1 LIAGLVLYGASG
13 TGKTLLAHQ
22 IASSGLL
29 NTARKPKIVSGP
41 EILNGSESEVIP
53 TFFLDAEAEYKERGD
68 SSELH
73 TLFLDELDAICKKR
87 GSNSSSSVGDNIVSQ
102 LLSKV
107 RHQIIISE
115 IHSHEP

>member
-1 LIAGLVLYGASG
+1 MIAGLVLYGPSG
-13 TGKTLLAHQ
+13 TGKTLLAYQ
-22 IASSGLL
+22 IACSGLL

-41 EILNGSESEVIP
+41 EILSGSSEDIR

-73 TLFLDELDAICKKR
+73 SIFLDELDAICKRR
-87 GSNSSSSVGDNIVSQ
+87 GSNSSSNVGDNIVSQ

-107 RHQIIISE
+107 RPPDH
-115 IHSHEP
+115 HFRDP